1 MSRVAFIFGLLAS
14 VALHVW
20 LLSLPGS
27 LQQEIQRLQ
36 IPIIETELAMLEP
49 PPEAARPPE
58 PEATPEPPRPPVA
71 PEPEPPAPE
80 PPAPEPPK
88 PAPPEEPP
96 PPQPPQQAPPQPP
109 MQKMAEPPKALAES
123 TGDFA
128 GSTEGSR
135 EPELRIDWG
144 SAQEALS
151 VLEAG
156 QMVVVVLRKDE
167 GGPVITQ
174 ELEAADGSWRRRTFR
189 PRGPT
194 RYSNRLRIVD
204 QVPAFSPL
212 RSAAGLGA
220 GELLAVLVPTQVEHM
235 LGAAQL
241 RAAFD
246 RGLTMRQID
255 NLAGRFAMRQGR
267 LDFDVTHV
275 GSINRN
281 ATP

>member
-1 MSRVAFIFGLLAS
+1 MKTMSRVAFIFALLAS

-49 PPEAARPPE
+49 PPDAEPLPE
-58 PEATPEPPRPPVA
+58 PEPTPEPPRTPVA
-71 PEPEPPAPE
+71 PEPEPP
-80 PPAPEPPK
+80 K
-88 PAPPEEPP
+88 PVPHEEPP
-96 PPQPPQQAPPQPP
+96 PKPPERSAPQPPEHTPPQPP
-109 MQKMAEPPKALAES
+109 MEKMAEPPKALAENS
-123 TGDFA
+123 GDFA
-128 GSTEGSR
+128 GSTEGSP

-156 QMVVVVLRKDE
+156 QMVVVVLREGE

-174 ELEAADGSWRRRTFR
+174 ELEAADRTWRRRSFR

-204 QVPAFSPL
+204 HVPAFSPL

-220 GELLAVLVPTQVEHM
+220 GEQLAVLVPTNVEHM

-255 NLAGRFAMRQGR
+255 NFAGRFAIRQGR

-275 GSINRN
+275 GSVNRS
-281 ATP
+281 AMP